1 LRAIHDSRCLQSDLE
16 SQAFLPEPVAMTNE
30 IAIGTITPSGN
41 RTVERVTQAICA
53 GLAGVVPLF
62 TRIPVFGNTSP
73 DQAAVD
79 PYDWP
84 TMRAAAELLGHAKP
98 AAICWNGSKGGD
110 HGFDVDAR
118 LCAEMSAAAGVPA
131 VTAALATLQLLRAL
145 DVTRIALVT
154 PYTTT
159 AQARGLASFAAKGL
173 SVTGERHA
181 GLSDN
186 LSYGAVPPTGIA
198 AMARAALADGPA
210 QAIVVFCTN
219 FNGAP
224 MAASLEAETGLPV
237 IDSAAAGVWA
247 VLKAAGIDT
256 RAVTGWGR
264 IFAL

>member
-1 LRAIHDSRCLQSDLE
+1 MQTD
-16 SQAFLPEPVAMTNE
+16 

-53 GLAGVVPLF
+53 TLQGVTPLF

-73 DQAAVD
+73 DQAAAN

-84 TMRAAAELLGHAKP
+84 AMLQAAELLGHAEP

-110 HGFDVDAR
+110 YGFDIDKR
-118 LCAEMSAAAGVPA
+118 LCADITVRTGRPA
-131 VTAALATLQLLRAL
+131 VTSALATLTLLQRLNAQ
-145 DVTRIALVT
+145 RITLIT

-159 AQARGLASFAAKGL
+159 AQARSIANFTAKGFT
-173 SVTGERHA
+173 VVAERHA

-186 LSYGAVPPTGIA
+186 LSYGAVPPGEIA
-198 AMARAALADGPA
+198 AMARAAMAEGSA
-210 QAIVVFCTN
+210 EAIVIFCTN

-224 MAASLEAETGLPV
+224 TAAMLEAETGLPV

-247 VLKAAGIDT
+247 ALKAAGVDT
-256 RAVTGWGR
+256 GRAVAGWGR
-264 IFAL
+264 IFSL

>member
-1 LRAIHDSRCLQSDLE
+1 
-16 SQAFLPEPVAMTNE
+16 MTSE
-30 IAIGTITPSGN
+30 ITIGAITPSGN

-53 GLAGVVPLF
+53 GLPGVVPLF

-73 DQAAVD
+73 DEIAAG

-110 HGFDVDAR
+110 YGFDIDER

-131 VTAALATLQLLRAL
+131 VTAALATLQLLRVL

-159 AQARGLASFAAKGL
+159 AQARGLASFAAKGF
-173 SVTGERHA
+173 SVTGERHS

-186 LSYGAVPPTGIA
+186 LSYGAVPPTEIA

-224 MAASLEAETGLPV
+224 IAASLEAETGLPV
-237 IDSAAAGVWA
+237 VDSAAAGVWA
-247 VLKAAGIDT
+247 VLKAAGADT
-256 RAVTGWGR
+256 RAVEGWGR